1 MQFVGKNPKD
11 IYTQTVKDIKRTD
24 FGVGVDRDSVKR
36 SFTRG
41 EHHRHRSSFSRALNA
56 QGGAKVS
63 FCDVPDQ
70 FTKIDDKVFL
80 QVKEEDMHLFYRKKT
95 MKLAVKAGL
104 HTIICDGV
112 HGFHPSELGRKAQ
125 LYGLHAVCGD
135 AQAKPF
141 AYAVTINKLTA
152 TYLKVFQNIASR
164 LEKYGADINQLN
176 VVLGYETAAHNAA
189 EQFG

>member
-1 MQFVGKNPKD
+1 M
-11 IYTQTVKDIKRTD
+11 
-24 FGVGVDRDSVKR
+24 KR

-70 FTKIDDKVFL
+70 FTVLVIQTIEEFCKIQKIDDKVFL

-176 VVLGYETAAHNAA
+176 VVLDYETAAHNAA
-189 EQFG
+189 EQVGYFWSAQKWESNFEGL